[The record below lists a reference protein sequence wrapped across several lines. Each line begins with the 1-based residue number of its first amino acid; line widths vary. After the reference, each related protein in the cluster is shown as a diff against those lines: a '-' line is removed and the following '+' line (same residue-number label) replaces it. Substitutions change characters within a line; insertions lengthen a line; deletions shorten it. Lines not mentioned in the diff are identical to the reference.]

1 MSERKNIGM
10 VVAVE
15 MSAVFERYG
24 QANEIKKSGGF
35 TLYTYE
41 LEGYTL
47 YLAHCGV
54 GEIAAAAAT
63 QELISKYG
71 VSLIVNFG
79 VVGGLTE
86 DMASTRTCIVEKIV
100 HYDMDLTECDPVP
113 AGQYP
118 GFDSI
123 FLPATAELVEKAV
136 AIEPSLK
143 RVVCAS
149 ADKFVGAPE
158 KKRALNEKYGAEI
171 CEMESAGIVLTCL
184 RNEVPCLF
192 IKTVADSI
200 GGGAE
205 EFYDALKSTSAICL
219 EITEKI
225 IKEI

>member
-1 MSERKNIGM
+1 MKNIGM
-10 VVAVE
+10 IVAVE
-15 MSAVFERYG
+15 MCAVFERYG
-24 QANEIKKSGGF
+24 EAKEIKRSGGF

-41 LEGYTL
+41 LDGYTL

-54 GEIAAAAAT
+54 GEIAAAAAA

-71 VSLIVNFG
+71 VELIVNFG

-100 HYDMDLTECDPVP
+100 HYDMDLRECDPVLL
-113 AGQYP
+113 GQYP
-118 GFDSI
+118 GFDSP

-143 RVVCAS
+143 RVICAS
-149 ADKFVGAPE
+149 ADKFVGDPE
-158 KKRALNEKYGAEI
+158 KKRALNREFGAEI

-184 RNEVPCLF
+184 RNEVPCIF

-200 GGGAE
+200 GGGAG
-205 EFYDALKSTSAICL
+205 EFYEALKSTSAICL

>member
-1 MSERKNIGM
+1 MSAKKNIGM
-10 VVAVE
+10 IVAVE

-24 QANEIKKSGGF
+24 QAENVRESGGF
-35 TLYTYE
+35 KLYTYE
-41 LEGYTL
+41 LEDYTL

-54 GEIAAAAAT
+54 GEIAAAAAA

-71 VSLIVNFG
+71 VELIVNFG

-113 AGQYP
+113 PGQYP
-118 GFDSI
+118 GFDSP

-136 AIEPSLK
+136 AIEPGLK
-143 RVVCAS
+143 RVICAS
-149 ADKFVGAPE
+149 ADKFVGDPE
-158 KKRALNEKYGAEI
+158 KKRRLHEQFGAEI

-184 RNEVPCLF
+184 RNNIPCLF

-200 GGGAE
+200 NGGAE
-205 EFYDALKSTSAICL
+205 EFYELVKSTSAICL
-219 EITEKI
+219 EITERI

>member
-1 MSERKNIGM
+1 MKAIGM
-10 VVAVE
+10 IVAVE
-15 MSAVFERYG
+15 MSAVFERYD
-24 QANEIKKSGGF
+24 QTENVKESGGF
-35 TLYTYE
+35 KLYTYE
-41 LEGYTL
+41 LEGFTL

-54 GEIAAAAAT
+54 GEIAAAAAA

-71 VSLIVNFG
+71 VELIVNFG

-100 HYDMDLTECDPVP
+100 HYDMDLSECDPVP
-113 AGQYP
+113 LGQYP
-118 GFDSI
+118 GFDSP
-123 FLPATAELVEKAV
+123 FLPATKELVEKAV
-136 AIEPSLK
+136 KIEPSLK
-143 RVVCAS
+143 KVICAS

-158 KKRALNEKYGAEI
+158 KKRALNKKFGAEI

-184 RNEVPCLF
+184 RNNIPCMF

-200 GGGAE
+200 SGGAE
-205 EFYDALKSTSAICL
+205 EFYSVVKSTSNICL

>member
-1 MSERKNIGM
+1 M
-10 VVAVE
+10 AVE
-15 MSAVFERYG
+15 MSAVFERCG
-24 QANEIKKSGGF
+24 QTENVKESGGF
-35 TLYTYE
+35 KLYTYK

-54 GEIAAAAAT
+54 GEIAAAAAA

-71 VSLIVNFG
+71 VEMIVNFG

-86 DMASTRTCIVEKIV
+86 DMAQTRTCIVEKIV
-100 HYDMDLTECDPVP
+100 HYDMDLSECDPVP
-113 AGQYP
+113 VGQYP
-118 GFDSI
+118 GFESI
-123 FLPATAELVEKAV
+123 YLPATAELVEKAV

-143 RVVCAS
+143 RVICAS

-184 RNEVPCLF
+184 RNSVPCLF
-192 IKTVADSI
+192 IKTVSDSI
-200 GGGAE
+200 NGGAE
-205 EFYDALKSTSAICL
+205 EFYEAVKSTSAICL